1 MPVTQIPSVER
12 VYSPRSLG
20 GSHSNIVIDV
30 KYRRVHTACPVIKR
44 SRGGTRRIYHGA
56 ASTLLDTL
64 LGILG
69 YFKSIDRSKAT
80 MWRRVTGVP
89 VARVERTEEAEWKI
103 EEERESAFAAVHLCR
118 NNPSSNQPY
127 ARVSLRVH
135 TPSYL
140 SSFFYIRFY
149 DQLPPVIF
157 NE

>member
-1 MPVTQIPSVER
+1 MSVTQIPSVER

-30 KYRRVHTACPVIKR
+30 KYRRVHRACPVIKR

-64 LGILG
+64 LG

-80 MWRRVTGVP
+80 MWRHVTGVP

-127 ARVSLRVH
+127 VRVSLRVY

>member
-30 KYRRVHTACPVIKR
+30 KYRRVHRACPVIKR

-64 LGILG
+64 LG

-127 ARVSLRVH
+127 VRVSLRVY

>member
-12 VYSPRSLG
+12 VYSPRSLR

-89 VARVERTEEAEWKI
+89 VARVERTEEAE
-103 EEERESAFAAVHLCR
+103 
-118 NNPSSNQPY
+118 
-127 ARVSLRVH
+127 
-135 TPSYL
+135 
-140 SSFFYIRFY
+140 
-149 DQLPPVIF
+149 
-157 NE
+157 

>member
-1 MPVTQIPSVER
+1 MSVTQIPSVER
-12 VYSPRSLG
+12 VYSPRSLR

-30 KYRRVHTACPVIKR
+30 KYRRVHRACPVIKR

-64 LGILG
+64 LG

-127 ARVSLRVH
+127 VRVSLRVY

>member
-12 VYSPRSLG
+12 VYSPRSLR

-64 LGILG
+64 LG

-127 ARVSLRVH
+127 VRVSLRVY

>member
-30 KYRRVHTACPVIKR
+30 KYRRVHRACPVIKR
-44 SRGGTRRIYHGA
+44 SCGGTRRIYHGA

-64 LGILG
+64 LG

-80 MWRRVTGVP
+80 MWRHVTGVP

-127 ARVSLRVH
+127 VRVSLRVY